1 MSYSSESLKEPDIVD
16 AVASLLQSKTRYDW
30 TNLLSAED
38 ITESNFLTAFEFYDM
53 DANGDGIPDE
63 IKTENRGIDPAT
75 GKSWNTVTD
84 NSTIGITWADAV
96 AELDVI
102 KGTYTQGE
110 YIRLRQKRYKRMDQ
124 QLADLYDDIAAGR
137 FGDSPKSGKFYLGV
151 KAVKDAIAKP

>member
-75 GKSWNTVTD
+75 GKSWNL
-84 NSTIGITWADAV
+84 SLIHI
-96 AELDVI
+96 
-102 KGTYTQGE
+102 
-110 YIRLRQKRYKRMDQ
+110 
-124 QLADLYDDIAAGR
+124 
-137 FGDSPKSGKFYLGV
+137 
-151 KAVKDAIAKP
+151 

>member
-63 IKTENRGIDPAT
+63 IKTENLSLIH
-75 GKSWNTVTD
+75 
-84 NSTIGITWADAV
+84 I
-96 AELDVI
+96 
-102 KGTYTQGE
+102 
-110 YIRLRQKRYKRMDQ
+110 
-124 QLADLYDDIAAGR
+124 
-137 FGDSPKSGKFYLGV
+137 
-151 KAVKDAIAKP
+151 